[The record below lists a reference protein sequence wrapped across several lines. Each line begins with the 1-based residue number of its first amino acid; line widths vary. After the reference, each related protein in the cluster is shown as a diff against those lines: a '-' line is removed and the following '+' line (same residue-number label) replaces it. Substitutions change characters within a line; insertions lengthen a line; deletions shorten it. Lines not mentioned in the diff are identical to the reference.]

1 MQYKA
6 KVLSLCHTQ
15 HPPQELVCGEGSLVL
30 TYKSPEK
37 GKFLYLRFC
46 WSSQLSLPGAVA
58 GLSDGPQSSLQP
70 ENTRIRDT
78 EGPPCSRGRSRDNV
92 KPMDGRRLTAVVKK
106 LGEIPATST
115 TGPTAESWDLR
126 SNSRKAP
133 HRMCLLATSLWSLDA
148 SSNTLGVWTHM
159 RALLHRGGGGGG
171 GECSVF
177 LLIVRP
183 SHSQPTQ

>member
-15 HPPQELVCGEGSLVL
+15 HPPQ
-30 TYKSPEK
+30 
-37 GKFLYLRFC
+37 
-46 WSSQLSLPGAVA
+46 SSQLSLPGAVA

-106 LGEIPATST
+106 LGEIPATFT

-133 HRMCLLATSLWSLDA
+133 HRMCSLATSLWSLDA